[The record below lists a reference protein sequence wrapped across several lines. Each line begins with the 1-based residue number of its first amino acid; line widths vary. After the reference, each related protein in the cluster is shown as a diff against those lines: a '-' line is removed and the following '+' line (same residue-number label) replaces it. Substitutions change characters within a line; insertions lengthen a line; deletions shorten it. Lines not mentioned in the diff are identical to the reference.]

1 VLVFFGLVRPG
12 LKALLA
18 VPRTVPGTQLNAIV
32 DEPPPMPVLP
42 PPRPNEHL
50 ESVKLMAQ
58 HNPAAVAGI
67 LRGWVGSDA
76 PEKR

>member
-1 VLVFFGLVRPG
+1 MVRPG

-18 VPRTVPGTQLNAIV
+18 APRTVPGARLDAVV
-32 DEPPPMPVLP
+32 DEPSPMPVLP

-58 HNPAAVAGI
+58 QNPAAVAGI
-67 LRGWVGSDA
+67 LRGWVGTDA
-76 PEKR
+76 APQR